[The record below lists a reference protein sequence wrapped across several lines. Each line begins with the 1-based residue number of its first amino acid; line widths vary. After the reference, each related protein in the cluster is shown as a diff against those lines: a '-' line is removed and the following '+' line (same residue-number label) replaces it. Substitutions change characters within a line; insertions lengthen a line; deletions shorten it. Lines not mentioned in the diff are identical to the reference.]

1 MSVESKVMRSVAN
14 VVSYMKQQIVTDLLN
29 ASNQGVL
36 NLERS
41 EIEKL
46 GRVIE
51 SSLDAS
57 FSKSSN
63 EIISLTRSLK
73 EK

>member
-14 VVSYMKQQIVTDLLN
+14 VVSYMKQQIITDLLN

>member
-14 VVSYMKQQIVTDLLN
+14 VVSYMKQQVVTDLLN

-63 EIISLTRSLK
+63 EIISLTRNLK

>member
-14 VVSYMKQQIVTDLLN
+14 VVAYMKQQIITDLLN
-29 ASNQGVL
+29 ASSQGVL

>member
-14 VVSYMKQQIVTDLLN
+14 VVSYMKQQIITDLLN

-63 EIISLTRSLK
+63 EIISLTRNLK